1 MEIPNDMASFAE
13 LQEFVYRT
21 YHKHIIE
28 DNFISGNP
36 FWTAIQEDPIGKR
49 TINNLKG
56 KGWKINFGD
65 KFPKSIREF
74 LGLCLKEEKE
84 IWILKR
90 LECYERDKAICHEIV
105 HAVYGEIADDDP
117 RFYDKHDRIT
127 MKCRRNNA
135 LTEWYARQIRAT
147 PTLLSSIWKNF
158 DISPKIY
165 DLVSLMALDFEITRN
180 PQRIFPSFYKDY
192 NFTLMD

>member
-21 YHKHIIE
+21 YYYNCSGAGNYFWNGIRKNPIDRPRIIH
-28 DNFISGNP
+28 
-36 FWTAIQEDPIGKR
+36 
-49 TINNLKG
+49 LKND
-56 KGWKINFGD
+56 GWKINKIPESLLRF
-65 KFPKSIREF
+65 E
-74 LGLCLKEEKE
+74 GLCVYDKKE
-84 IWILKR
+84 IRIS
-90 LECYERDKAICHEIV
+90 EEHGSYQRDKAICHEIV
-105 HAVYGEIADDDP
+105 HAVYGEISMDLYLLEKDDD
-117 RFYDKHDRIT
+117 KKLI
-127 MKCRRNNA
+127 KKRNNA

-192 NFTLMD
+192 NFTLID